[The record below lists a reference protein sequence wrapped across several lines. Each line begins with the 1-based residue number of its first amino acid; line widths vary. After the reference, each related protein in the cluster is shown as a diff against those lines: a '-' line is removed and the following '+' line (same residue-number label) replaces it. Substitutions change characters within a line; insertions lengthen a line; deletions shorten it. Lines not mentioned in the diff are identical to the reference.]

1 MTSSSTAAGS
11 DPADYRGTVP
21 LFTRRPALPDTLR
34 RSLDLPAG
42 DKVLSA
48 TMLADDQGWLV
59 ASRLALHLLP
69 TTGDHAAHPWSDVD
83 RGSFD
88 PETPAITVHWVTG
101 EAEEFP
107 LADPRP
113 TRFTQT
119 FRERVQSSVVH
130 VQNVQVPGAGT
141 VRIALRRDPAGTLL
155 TQVIGSPQVDLADP
169 GVAALIDSAEREV
182 RSAAGLRA

>member
-1 MTSSSTAAGS
+1 M
-11 DPADYRGTVP
+11 P
-21 LFTRRPALPDTLR
+21 LFTRRPSLPDSLR
-34 RSLDLPAG
+34 RGLDLPTG

-48 TMLADDQGWLV
+48 TRLADDQGWLV
-59 ASRLALHLLP
+59 ATRLALHILP
-69 TTGDHAAHPWSDVD
+69 LAGEHEAHPWSDVD

-101 EAEEFP
+101 QAQEFP
-107 LADPRP
+107 LADQRP
-113 TRFTQT
+113 ARFTQT

-130 VQNVQVPGAGT
+130 VQNVQIPGAGT
-141 VRIALRRDPAGTLL
+141 VRIALRRDPAGALL

>member
-1 MTSSSTAAGS
+1 M
-11 DPADYRGTVP
+11 P
-21 LFTRRPALPDTLR
+21 LFNRRPTLPDAQR
-34 RSLDLPAG
+34 RTLDLPSG
-42 DKVLSA
+42 DKTLSA
-48 TMLADDQGWLV
+48 TKLADDRGWLV
-59 ASRLALHLLP
+59 ATRLALHILP
-69 TTGDHAAHPWSDVD
+69 AGGEHEVHPWSDVD

-101 EAEEFP
+101 HAQDFP
-107 LADPRP
+107 LADQRP
-113 TRFTQT
+113 ARFTQT

-141 VRIALRRDPAGTLL
+141 VRIALRRDPAGALL
-155 TQVIGSPQVDLADP
+155 TQVIGSPQVDLGDP